1 MSTEFLAVDDD
12 AAMRR
17 LLVVALRDL
26 GQVTVVATK
35 VEALRLLDARD
46 FDLVITDLSLPGPD
60 YGFVDEL
67 VERGMA
73 TIVVTAYAMPK
84 QLEAIN
90 AAAKV
95 ITKPFRPP
103 SCESW
108 CRIRSAPEE
117 ASLASSVPPSPE
129 TSRSECPL
137 RPAFQGG
144 RERRRFE
151 SYPTGC

>member
-46 FDLVITDLSLPGPD
+46 FDLVITDLSRPGPD

-73 TIVVTAYAMPK
+73 TIVVTAYALPQTARSDQRGGK
-84 QLEAIN
+84 GDHEAVP
-90 AAAKV
+90 APVLRELVQDTLGAGGGQ
-95 ITKPFRPP
+95 P
-103 SCESW
+103 SLQ
-108 CRIRSAPEE
+108 RSPIAGDQP
-117 ASLASSVPPSPE
+117 V
-129 TSRSECPL
+129 
-137 RPAFQGG
+137 
-144 RERRRFE
+144 
-151 SYPTGC
+151 

>member
-1 MSTEFLAVDDD
+1 M
-12 AAMRR
+12 
-17 LLVVALRDL
+17 VALRDL
-26 GQVTVVATK
+26 GQVTVVATRA
-35 VEALRLLDARD
+35 EARRLLDARD

-95 ITKPFRPP
+95 ITKPFRPAVLRELVQDTLGAGGGQP
-103 SCESW
+103 GLQ
-108 CRIRSAPEE
+108 RSPIAGDQP
-117 ASLASSVPPSPE
+117 V
-129 TSRSECPL
+129 
-137 RPAFQGG
+137 
-144 RERRRFE
+144 
-151 SYPTGC
+151 